1 MNNSGL
7 VDLDKMLEL
16 INELTDNGYYVEFRK
31 GYEGLEM
38 KVIEIDNNNHTTHNN
53 IIKLDRMN
61 IDKLNVTQLVNI
73 IKSNINELK

>member
-61 IDKLNVTQLVNI
+61 IGKLNVTQLVNI

>member
-1 MNNSGL
+1 M
-7 VDLDKMLEL
+7 VIMLSSE
-16 INELTDNGYYVEFRK
+16 K